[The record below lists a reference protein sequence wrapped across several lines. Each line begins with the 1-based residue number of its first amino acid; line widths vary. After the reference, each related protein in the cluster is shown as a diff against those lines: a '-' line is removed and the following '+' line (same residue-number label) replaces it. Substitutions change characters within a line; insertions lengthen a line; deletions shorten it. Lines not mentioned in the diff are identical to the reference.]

1 MFDDSIHK
9 IWNICL
15 LQKIQRLKSLLYLM
29 WVAQENSQFFM
40 KIFNKI
46 ELYCLA
52 QDSLDLSLNMESWFI
67 DGTFSKVSSQIMQ
80 LYNAHGLNQGR
91 NDINA
96 YFLLTNKRCHT
107 YSEVLAQIEIPI
119 NQVHFNSIMIDF
131 E

>member
-1 MFDDSIHK
+1 
-9 IWNICL
+9 
-15 LQKIQRLKSLLYLM
+15 
-29 WVAQENSQFFM
+29 M

-91 NDINA
+91 NDINV

-119 NQVHFNSIMIDF
+119 NQVHFNSIMIDS

>member
-1 MFDDSIHK
+1 MEY
-9 IWNICL
+9 L
-15 LQKIQRLKSLLYLM
+15 LIAKNPAFEIPALFNVSSSGEQLVLH
-29 WVAQENSQFFM
+29 E
-40 KIFNKI
+40 IFNKI

-119 NQVHFNSIMIDF
+119 NQVYFNSIMIDF